1 MKNKIILILILILS
15 IINVKADLT
24 QEQGEKIAKFAE
36 QMIEKGNSE
45 EHRVGKFSLLVYRQ
59 GQYRIDGFNDK
70 LSNVD
75 YDYYRYNT
83 LGNKKYW
90 TFDCSSFAS
99 YVYYHVLGFHTYKNN
114 NPKSPLV
121 VSEFVTRASKN
132 DEFYFVFRNKP
143 VTSVDFS
150 TTKPGDLFI
159 FEGSHIMVYIGN
171 KKIAHFTASEIH
183 GGGPILGA
191 VISDITVKYPDKKL
205 TVIRA
210 NGTNATPVTTITW
223 PDTGKIE
230 ELVED
235 YKPTI
240 RVTNENKGKKE
251 VKITIE
257 IKDDNQLTSYSITN
271 GDPNYQ
277 TIQGKSATINH
288 TFKENGTYY
297 IYAKDNKNQ
306 ETKFPYIV
314 NGIEKEEE
322 KPPVIEEPEEPPQEE
337 PVIETPTIIDTPP
350 VIEEPEIIEK
360 SNTIDEIIKIVLII
374 ISLLIIILIIKYLRK
389 KD

>member
-1 MKNKIILILILILS
+1 MKNKIILILILILTT
-15 IINVKADLT
+15 INVKADLT

-121 VSEFVTRASKN
+121 VAEFVTRASKN

-223 PDTGKIE
+223 PDTNIKE
-230 ELVED
+230 ELVLD

-240 RVTNENKGKKE
+240 QITKENKTDKE
-251 VKITIE
+251 VTITIE

-271 GDPNYQ
+271 NNPNYQ
-277 TIQGKSATINH
+277 TIQGKSATINY

-306 ETKFPYIV
+306 ETKLPYIV
-314 NGIEKEEE
+314 NGIKEDQPIEY
-322 KPPVIEEPEEPPQEE
+322 PPITVEE

-350 VIEEPEIIEK
+350 VIEKPEIVEK